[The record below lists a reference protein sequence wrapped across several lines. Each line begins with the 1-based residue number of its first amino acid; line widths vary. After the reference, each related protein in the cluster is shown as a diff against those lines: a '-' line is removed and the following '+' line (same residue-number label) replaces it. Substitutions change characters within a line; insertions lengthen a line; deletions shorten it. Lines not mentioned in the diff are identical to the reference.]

1 MKLRLGQRTNL
12 SVRERLELAKP
23 PLLQGL
29 QAGKIQ
35 PLEPGFELLPQALG
49 GTPLGAS
56 RWLKHWHDV
65 GGPLQLGG
73 DVSARLVQ
81 LQQVEASGE
90 LLGQMV

>member
-56 RWLKHWHDV
+56 R
-65 GGPLQLGG
+65 
-73 DVSARLVQ
+73 
-81 LQQVEASGE
+81 
-90 LLGQMV
+90 